1 MRFWLGAIAVVA
13 LLVGGGYYYFQQRP
27 EALPQQAQLKQF
39 EALKETVQ
47 DVAERAKQRFSPSAN
62 VTASPQGEATSR
74 QPDADASPLAKFLH
88 SVAPAKPTSA
98 TAAPVPPAN
107 QATLYLVNGG
117 MVTGELVSETP
128 QEVTLRFEYGEVEF
142 RRAEIKRF
150 VKGKEGTG
158 EDNLNIPWENVIPPP
173 KPKAPPD
180 SSEDR

>member
-1 MRFWLGAIAVVA
+1 MRFWLGAIAVAA
-13 LLVGGGYYYFQQRP
+13 LLVGGGYYYFQQHP

-39 EALKETVQ
+39 EA
-47 DVAERAKQRFSPSAN
+47 
-62 VTASPQGEATSR
+62 
-74 QPDADASPLAKFLH
+74 ASPLTKFLH
-88 SVAPAKPTSA
+88 SVAPAKPTPT
-98 TAAPVPPAN
+98 TAAQVPPAN
-107 QATLYLVNGG
+107 QVTLYLVNGG

>member
-1 MRFWLGAIAVVA
+1 MKTFLGVAA
-13 LLVGGGYYYFQQRP
+13 LLLVAILGGYYYFQQHP
-27 EALPQQAQLKQF
+27 ETLPQQGQLKQF
-39 EALKETVQ
+39 EALKEKVQ
-47 DVAERAKQRFSPSAN
+47 DVAQQAKQRLEPSA
-62 VTASPQGEATSR
+62 
-74 QPDADASPLAKFLH
+74 DSPLTKFLH

-107 QATLYLVNGG
+107 QVTLYLVNGG